1 MCSSN
6 RPWSIASSAA
16 STVSPS
22 RGGAPA
28 RASQAEDLMG
38 KQLELFA
45 QVLGKPA
52 TVAVV
57 SDGNSTVHPRMF
69 SKLVSIAQKLKLD
82 LVKVESGG
90 RPGKVP
96 LSDAFEIAAR
106 QKAGA
111 VFVLADESF
120 FFSRRAE
127 IVALAAR
134 YLLPAFYGM
143 REFVDAGGLM
153 SCGENLNTVFR
164 SVAAGRSTARLG
176 KRATLDLGRNQA
188 TRLEGFER
196 ALHQHLR
203 RVELAHQLAAQ
214 TPRARV
220 LAKVLRIAPNA
231 PASSAARI
239 SRTRFKK

>member
-1 MCSSN
+1 
-6 RPWSIASSAA
+6 
-16 STVSPS
+16 
-22 RGGAPA
+22 
-28 RASQAEDLMG
+28 MG

-52 TVAVV
+52 AVAVL

-69 SKLVSIAQKLKLD
+69 SKLVSFAQKLKLD

-111 VFVLADESF
+111 VF
-120 FFSRRAE
+120 
-127 IVALAAR
+127 
-134 YLLPAFYGM
+134 
-143 REFVDAGGLM
+143 
-153 SCGENLNTVFR
+153 R

-176 KRATLDLGRNQA
+176 KRATPDLGRNQA

-214 TPRARV
+214 TPRARL